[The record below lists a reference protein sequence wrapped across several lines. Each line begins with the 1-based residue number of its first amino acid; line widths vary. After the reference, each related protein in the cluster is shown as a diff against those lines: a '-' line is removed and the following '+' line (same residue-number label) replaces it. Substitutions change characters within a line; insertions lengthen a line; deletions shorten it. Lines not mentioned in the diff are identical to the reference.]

1 MQLLVIL
8 GSTTIHVLFMY
19 ACGTHRVLC
28 TAPLSPIIIVIA
40 LMHRE
45 FGGQGVGR
53 DIINSLGHSHPD
65 ICVNDGRDKVWG
77 FRFISSFNNHWI
89 LRDVDSHPF
98 WSLLGYL
105 ESRKGFLGKCIKVNV
120 LEM

>member
-1 MQLLVIL
+1 
-8 GSTTIHVLFMY
+8 MY

-89 LRDVDSHPF
+89 LRDVDSKSTLFGHNLDT
-98 WSLLGYL
+98 WDL
-105 ESRKGFLGKCIKVNV
+105 EKGFLEKGF
-120 LEM
+120 LENA

>member
-1 MQLLVIL
+1 
-8 GSTTIHVLFMY
+8 
-19 ACGTHRVLC
+19 
-28 TAPLSPIIIVIA
+28 
-40 LMHRE
+40 MHRE

-89 LRDVDSHPF
+89 LRDVDSKSTLFGH
-98 WSLLGYL
+98 YL
-105 ESRKGFLGKCIKVNV
+105 DTWDLEKGFLEKGF
-120 LEM
+120 LENA